1 MDHRLW
7 FSTNSRLQNFA
18 QRGEICK
25 SIFLAAI
32 PHPVVLVPVKNWYRR
47 LSWPLERTGKKLAP
61 EKLVFRICEVLLC
74 FHRDKLNY
82 FVSQRISR
90 IIFFAVHQSRALAKS
105 FRLVQEYLVF
115 CDAGANKLRE
125 RFTSDWL
132 FLGKCILNHSS
143 EQNDKV
149 NHAEINQEGRWRRDS

>member
-1 MDHRLW
+1 MFW
-7 FSTNSRLQNFA
+7 
-18 QRGEICK
+18 C
-25 SIFLAAI
+25 
-32 PHPVVLVPVKNWYRR
+32 
-47 LSWPLERTGKKLAP
+47 LERTGKKLAP
-61 EKLVFRICEVLLC
+61 EKLVFRICEVLPC

-82 FVSQRISR
+82 FVSQRILR
-90 IIFFAVHQSRALAKS
+90 IIFFAVHQSRALGKS

-149 NHAEINQEGRWRRDS
+149 NDAEINQESQAASSSLQSVSTEGCQRNGAPYWSFCKEA